1 MAARASCIPR
11 RASGED
17 LAGFVVSAVGSGES
31 VRAYEA
37 KLKRIIISGAARNLG
52 LARH

>member
-1 MAARASCIPR
+1 MAARVSCISR

-17 LAGFVVSAVGSGES
+17 HEGFVVSAVGSNES
-31 VRAYEA
+31 VRAYAA